1 MHSCLQFGTMQ
12 PAILILK
19 IGFLK
24 ASLRLAFKKPI
35 LCFPASAALENTKLV
50 SSLIAML

>member
-1 MHSCLQFGTMQ
+1 MQ

-19 IGFLK
+19 IDFLK
-24 ASLRLAFKKPI
+24 ASRWLAFKKPI